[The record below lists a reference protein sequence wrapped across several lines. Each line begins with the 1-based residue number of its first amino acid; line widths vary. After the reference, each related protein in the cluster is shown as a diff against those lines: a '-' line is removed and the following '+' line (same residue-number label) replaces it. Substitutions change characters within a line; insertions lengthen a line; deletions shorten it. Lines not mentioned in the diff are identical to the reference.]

1 MPIMKKT
8 IACLL
13 ILGVLLSCL
22 PLTVFAATPFAG
34 GSGTAEDPYLVASAQ
49 ALDAVRNYTLAH
61 FRQIANIDLSAWGN
75 WTPIVGFRG
84 SYDGGLYEIRG
95 LTITSSYT
103 DHIATQGN
111 DVQGLFGSG
120 RGAIFRN
127 IVLQDICFTID
138 RSSTDYYALSQMGI
152 QSIMYIGGVCGI
164 ASNSVFE
171 NCSVSGAITVTDCA
185 HIYCGGIAGIDAN
198 SVTNCHSR
206 TNIAISST
214 QSYDPSSSG
223 NLVHCGGIIG
233 SSSYATVT
241 KCSNSGALSLQAYGN
256 GSAGGICGY
265 HRKAVSDC
273 VNFGPVSMS
282 CRSSWPHYAG
292 GISGWVNGPLERCV
306 NYAEVNTIHLEE
318 STSFAG
324 GVAGR
329 LDDYDNGSMRD
340 CYNLA
345 TGISAPYDPGR
356 IYGSI
361 ITGSTGAVGNDK
373 KIFFECYS
381 LESTQL
387 NGAAWTQPEN
397 AALYV
402 LNKQGISLTR
412 EALSQAATYQNFDF
426 TNTWCISEEWGGAV
440 LADLHDIQPPVFN
453 ELTYRATHLTSG
465 NMNILSDPGLYNTLI
480 SCSSSPSRIIIE
492 TQGEG
497 MHNAASAWVAIT
509 KAMETATGDPQYL
522 INHKIEQHDIMV
534 AYILEAVAG
543 QMEITTADRFKDVTK
558 EVSDLA
564 EVYSDMI
571 KNFEGTQEL
580 FSDYCSKNMDQVMKV
595 LDEYY
600 TLFDDQL
607 AAFLKTAE
615 GMKIISTCIG
625 EAADFLDFVERVAAL
640 SAVYNASESTKEVLR
655 TMRQLCPEDNTVLK
669 DALDTVCQLMD
680 AASEDIMLQMV
691 NGSITLSASIECAT
705 FVTRKLFGAAADRLW
720 ATCPVAAAALSVCKA
735 EAYAVDKLLGVEK
748 TLEQYFK
755 MCALTEV
762 DQLAGLAVNQAI
774 LDYKGSPTPENAA
787 FLLAAI
793 DVKFGFI
800 DQDYTQ
806 AIKYSEIIHDEGM
819 LRQVLNGLSATV
831 SGTPTQ
837 NDLKNT
843 LLELQDTKDALY
855 YTVQTSWLTPLNED
869 FPEVAEDCQAFQK
882 QMKAMY
888 WPYEVSV
895 HCPVNVEVYDENDQ
909 LVASVVN
916 GKAQGSVGAVY
927 DNGSKHLLLP
937 NVEGYRIL
945 CTGYDGGEMDVQLKQ
960 YDEAGETVRT
970 LNYHD
975 LPVAAEGTYSLTS
988 ALILAD
994 APTIQGDIAYSA
1006 DYDSKVSATQYTLTV
1021 QNGYFTDALAGNTT
1035 QASAGQQVYISA
1047 IVPAGYRF
1055 TGWSADQAGVEFA
1068 DPNAICTSFT
1078 MIAGE
1083 AVITASYELIPGDF
1097 NRDGIL
1103 SDADAVYL
1111 LRYTLFPGS
1120 YPVDRAADVNS
1131 DGDVTDADAVYLL
1144 RHTLF
1149 PASYPLFP

>member
-1 MPIMKKT
+1 MKKT
-8 IACLL
+8 VSFIL
-13 ILGVLLSCL
+13 ILTVLLSCL
-22 PLTVFAATPFAG
+22 HLTVFAATPFAG
-34 GSGTAEDPYLVASAQ
+34 GSGTADDPYLIADAQ
-49 ALDAVRNYTLAH
+49 GLDEIRNYPAKH
-61 FRQIANIDLSAWGN
+61 FRQVANIDLSGWGS
-75 WTPIVGFRG
+75 WTPIAGFRG
-84 SYDGGLYEIRG
+84 SYDGGLYTIRG

-103 DHIATQGN
+103 DPFATQGN

-120 RGAIFRN
+120 RAATFRN
-127 IVLQDICFTID
+127 IVLQDICFTVD
-138 RSSTDYYALSQMGI
+138 RSSTEYHNLVQMGI
-152 QSIMYIGGVCGI
+152 QSIMYIGGICGL
-164 ASNSVFE
+164 ASDSVFE
-171 NCSVSGAITVTDCA
+171 NCSVSGSITVSDCA
-185 HIYCGGIAGIDAN
+185 HIYCGGIAGYEAASI
-198 SVTNCHSR
+198 TNCHSL
-206 TNIAISST
+206 TDITVSST
-214 QSYDPSSSG
+214 QSYDPSSGG
-223 NLVHCGGIIG
+223 NSVYCGGIIG
-233 SSSYATVT
+233 SSSYAAVM
-241 KCSNSGALSLQAYGN
+241 KCSNSGALSLQAYGS

-282 CRSSWPHYAG
+282 CRSSWPHYTG
-292 GISGWVNGPLERCV
+292 GISGRVNGPLERCV
-306 NYAEVNTIHLEE
+306 NYAEVTTIHLEE
-318 STSFAG
+318 STGFAG

-329 LDDYDNGSMRD
+329 LDDYDNGSIRD

-345 TGISAPYDPGR
+345 TGINAPCDPGR
-356 IYGSI
+356 IYGSLI
-361 ITGSTGAVGNDK
+361 ADSTGAVSNDK

-426 TNTWCISEEWGGAV
+426 ENTWRISDEWGGAV
-440 LADLHDIQPPVFN
+440 LSDLHDIHPPVFN
-453 ELTYRATHLTSG
+453 ELIYRANHLTSG
-465 NMNILSDPGLYNTLI
+465 NMNILTDPVLYNTMI
-480 SCSSSPSRIIIE
+480 SCSSSPSRIIIDA
-492 TQGEG
+492 QGDG

-509 KAMETATGDPQYL
+509 KSMETISGDPQYM
-522 INHKIEQHDIMV
+522 ITHKIEQQDILV

-571 KNFEGTQEL
+571 KNFQGKQEL
-580 FSDYCSKNMDQVMKV
+580 FSDYCSKNMDKVMDI

-600 TLFDDQL
+600 TTFDDQL

-640 SAVYNASESTKEVLR
+640 SAVYNSSESTKEVLR
-655 TMRQLCPEDNTVLK
+655 TMRQLCPAENTVLK
-669 DALDTVCQLMD
+669 DALNTVCELMD

-691 NGSITLSASIECAT
+691 NGSITLSASVECAT
-705 FVTRKLFGAAADRLW
+705 FVTRKLFGAAADKLW
-720 ATCPVAAAALSVCKA
+720 ATCPVAAAALSVCKTQ
-735 EAYAVDKLLGVEK
+735 AYAVDKLLGVEK

-774 LDYKGSPTPENAA
+774 LDYKGSPTPKNAA

-800 DQDYTQ
+800 HQDYTQ
-806 AIKYSEIIHDEGM
+806 AIKYSVIIHDEGM
-819 LRQVLNGLSATV
+819 LRQVLNGLSAAV
-831 SGTPTQ
+831 SGAPTQ
-837 NDLKNT
+837 NDLKNR
-843 LLELQDTKDALY
+843 LLSMQDTKDALY
-855 YTVQTSWLTPLNED
+855 YMVQTSWLTPLNED
-869 FPEVAEDCQAFQK
+869 FPEVAEDFHAFQQ

-909 LVASVVN
+909 LVASIVN
-916 GKAQGSVGAVY
+916 GKARGSVGAVY
-927 DNGSKHLLLP
+927 HNGSKHLLLP
-937 NVEGYRIL
+937 NIEGYRIL
-945 CTGYDGGEMDVQLKQ
+945 CKGYDGGEMDVQLKH

-975 LPVAAEGTYSLTS
+975 LPVAAESTYSLTS

-994 APTIQGDIAYSA
+994 TPTIQGNTTYLA
-1006 DYDSKVSATQYTLTV
+1006 DYDSNASTAQYALTV

-1035 QASAGQQVYISA
+1035 QAAPGQLVYVSA
-1047 IVPAGYRF
+1047 IVPEGYRF
-1055 TGWSADQAGVEFA
+1055 TGWSADQADVEFA
-1068 DPNAICTSFT
+1068 DPNAICTSFP
-1078 MIAGE
+1078 MIDRDV
-1083 AVITASYELIPGDF
+1083 VITASYELIPGDF
-1097 NRDGIL
+1097 NRDGIV
-1103 SDADAVYL
+1103 SDADAIYL
-1111 LRYTLFPGS
+1111 LRYTLFPDS
-1120 YPVDRAADVNS
+1120 YPIDRPGDVNS
-1131 DGDVTDADAVYLL
+1131 DGVVTDADAVYLL